1 MDRIESSPVIADH
14 EIIYKND
21 KPYIILDLKEYE
33 RLVHS
38 SKTIKAANSKQKKEF
53 IKINNVTLVRTGKVV
68 TGKDFMKG
76 LTGIWKN
83 RKDITDSV
91 EFVQNLRKNAT
102 RPHIKKQMR
111 EAGL

>member
-53 IKINNVTLVRTGKVV
+53 IKIGNVTLVRTGKVV

-76 LTGIWKN
+76 LAGIWKN

>member
-38 SKTIKAANSKQKKEF
+38 SKNIKAANSKQKKEF
-53 IKINNVTLVRTGKVV
+53 IKINTLLHWV
-68 TGKDFMKG
+68 
-76 LTGIWKN
+76 
-83 RKDITDSV
+83 ITITHYSS
-91 EFVQNLRKNAT
+91 
-102 RPHIKKQMR
+102 PHLYHTK
-111 EAGL
+111 